1 MTVRVG
7 LAGVAHGHA
16 WSYWAGLSALPGVRV
31 QALYDDDLA
40 RGEAAAARTGIPFVS
55 DYATFL
61 GTGLDAVVVASEN
74 ARHRALTEM
83 AAARG
88 CHVLCEK
95 PLATTLADAAAM
107 VDACR
112 RAGVLLATAFPVR
125 FVPAMEAARQALR
138 AGAIGEIIG
147 IRGTNRGTMPG
158 GWFIDAA
165 AAGGGAVIDHTV
177 HVVDLVRWML
187 GQEVVEVAA
196 RLATRF
202 HPIPVEDTGLLL
214 LRLSGGAVMSLDTSW
229 SRPRSFPTWGDV
241 TLEFVGTDGVLA
253 VDAFRSHLVVYRDDL
268 GKATYHDYGPSMND
282 RLVAAFIRAV
292 AGESVDVPTG
302 DDGLR
307 ATAVA
312 LAAYRSAAMGQP
324 VPVEWA

>member
-16 WSYWAGLSALPGVRV
+16 WSYLAGLQALPGVSVR
-31 QALYDDDLA
+31 ALYDDDVT

-74 ARHRALTEM
+74 ARHRALTEA

-95 PLATTLADAAAM
+95 PLATTLADARAM
-107 VDACR
+107 VEACR

-125 FVPAMEAARQALR
+125 FVPAMTEAR
-138 AGAIGEIIG
+138 AILQSGAIGEVLG

-158 GWFIDAA
+158 GWFVDPALS
-165 AAGGGAVIDHTV
+165 GGGAVIDHTV

-187 GQEVVEVAA
+187 GQEVVDVAA

-214 LRLSGGAVMSLDTSW
+214 LRWAGGAVMSLDTSW

-253 VDAFRSHLVVYRDDL
+253 VDAFRSRVVVYRDDM
-268 GKATYHDYGPSMND
+268 GKAVYQDYGPSMND
-282 RLVAAFIRAV
+282 RLVAAFVQAV
-292 AGESVDVPTG
+292 QGDTVEIPTG

-312 LAAYRSAAMGQP
+312 LAAYRSAAVGQP
-324 VPVEWA
+324 VPVDGE